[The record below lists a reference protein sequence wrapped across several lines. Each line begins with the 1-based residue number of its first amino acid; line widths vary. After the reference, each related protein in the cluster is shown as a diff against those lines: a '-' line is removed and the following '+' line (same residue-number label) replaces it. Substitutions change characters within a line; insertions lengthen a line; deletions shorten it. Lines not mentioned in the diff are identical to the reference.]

1 MEAATFFQGTHHRVI
16 LGSPTKQVTSGR
28 VCVPIRMPLDGE
40 SFTGMPEWV
49 ASAYQAVSR
58 YLTHADPE
66 VQQVAGLLL
75 AFSDNKPKDELFE
88 HPSAKAS
95 GAEIKN
101 FTVLRVGDPD
111 GDPEIE
117 LQFKAYIPYERRFWA
132 WIGEM
137 GGKEVYM
144 AFPASVGQTVSVV
157 KPDDQAKLPIDEAPS
172 AAETEALAGDSK
184 PEEADPAK
192 FEDQVRAS
200 MGVPKNNPQ
209 RTRLESVRPRNGKSG
224 PKELAAYHANQTAAD
239 KAPKARRAPVQ

>member
-1 MEAATFFQGTHHRVI
+1 MEQATFFEGTHHRVI

-40 SFTGMPEWV
+40 SFSGMPEWV

-75 AFSDNKPKDELFE
+75 AFSDNKPKDELFT

-144 AFPASVGQTVSVV
+144 AFPASVGQTISVI
-157 KPDDQAKLPIDEAPS
+157 KPDDQAKLPIDEEPS
-172 AAETEALAGDSK
+172 AAEKEALTGDTK
-184 PEEADPAK
+184 PEDSPE
-192 FEDQVRAS
+192 FEEQVRKS
-200 MGVPKNNPQ
+200 MGGPKNNPQ
-209 RTRLESVRPRNGKSG
+209 RTRLESVRPSRGKSG
-224 PKELAAYHANQTAAD
+224 PKELAAYHANQAD
-239 KAPKARRAPVQ
+239 KAPKAGSRPPIH